1 MNPQQR
7 LLLRWLRNTLRVSL
21 PLHLSLA
28 LAFSLF
34 INGLLAQEQGV
45 FSGSLQGN
53 GNFFIKDTNIGAAN
67 TPQYENQLYGADA
80 WLNLNYNK
88 NGLNLGLRFDVFNN
102 SNLLNPQGSYT
113 AEGIG
118 RWFIGKQINKLN
130 ILGGYIYDQIGSGII
145 FRAYEERPLLIDNA
159 LFGVRLS
166 YDLSQDWQVKVMTGR
181 QKQQFDRYTPV
192 IKTFNIDGF
201 ITGKED
207 SKWSSSPGFGIVN
220 RTYDDETM
228 QTIVGTIATFSVTDS
243 IAPSFNTY
251 AFTVYNNLTVDKLN
265 WYVEVAWKTSD
276 VIFDPFAL
284 KTNRDGSTSLGQ
296 LVNPNGSVYYTSL
309 SYAGK
314 GFGLT
319 VEGKRN
325 ENFTFR
331 TNPFVSLNQGM
342 INFLPPMARFNTY
355 RLTSRYVPAVQELGE
370 QAVKFDF
377 KFSPTRI
384 WGLNFTFSNINDL
397 RDNLLYREF
406 YTEFQYKQKR
416 KWILTTGIQFQQ
428 YNQEIFETKPGV
440 PIVNTVIPFV
450 DFLYKLDRKKSLRF
464 ELQYMNTAQDF
475 GSWIFGLVEYAV
487 APNWTFTL
495 SDMYNSSPTRTD
507 RIHYP
512 RLDVFYT
519 LKANRFSLSY
529 VKQVEGVV
537 CSGGICRLEPAFS
550 GFRFSVSSTF

>member
-1 MNPQQR
+1 
-7 LLLRWLRNTLRVSL
+7 
-21 PLHLSLA
+21 
-28 LAFSLF
+28 
-34 INGLLAQEQGV
+34 
-45 FSGSLQGN
+45 
-53 GNFFIKDTNIGAAN
+53 
-67 TPQYENQLYGADA
+67 
-80 WLNLNYNK
+80 LNLNYNK
-88 NGLNLGLRFDVFNN
+88 SGFNLGLRFDLFNN

-118 RWFIGKQINKLN
+118 RWFIGKQVNKLN

-159 LFGVRLS
+159 LFGVRLG
-166 YDLSQDWQVKVMTGR
+166 YDLSPDWQIKVMTGR
-181 QKQQFDRYTPV
+181 QKQQFDSYSPV
-192 IKTFNIDGF
+192 IKAFNIDGF
-201 ITGKED
+201 VAGKED
-207 SKWSSSPGFGIVN
+207 SKWSFSPGFGIVN
-220 RTYDDETM
+220 RTYDDESM
-228 QTIVGTIATFSVTDS
+228 QTIVGTISTFSVQDS

-251 AFTVYNNLTVDKLN
+251 AFTVYNSLTIDKIN
-265 WYVEVAWKTSD
+265 WYVEAAWKTND
-276 VIFDPFAL
+276 VIFDPFAQ
-284 KTNRDGSTSLGQ
+284 KTNRDGSTSLGK
-296 LVNPNGSVYYTSL
+296 LVNPSGSVYYTSL

-319 VEGKRN
+319 IEAKRN

-370 QAVKFDF
+370 QAIKFDF
-377 KFSPTRI
+377 KFSPTRV
-384 WGLNFTFSNINDL
+384 WSMDFNFSTINDL

-416 KWILTTGIQFQQ
+416 KWILTAGVQFQQ

-440 PIVNTVIPFV
+440 PMVNTTIPFV

-464 ELQYMNTAQDF
+464 ELQYMETKQDF

-487 APNWTFTL
+487 APRWTFTV
-495 SDMYNSSPTRTD
+495 SDMYNSSPKKTD
-507 RIHYP
+507 KIHYP

-519 LKANRFSLSY
+519 MKSNRFSLSY

-550 GFRFSVSSTF
+550 GFRFSVLSTF